1 MKSAARAFVMPARRF
16 SMNRSWIIAA
26 SMLGLALVA
35 APACAANARDGFTG
49 SWQID
54 ASEPAPWLHTPAV
67 GTADEIKRLVGAR
80 IVFKADRID
89 GPDPLACR
97 KPHYQ
102 LHEVQASE
110 LFNGALVR
118 EAEPATD
125 PEKAADKIGFGKRPI
140 KTLDSGCGAGIDFH
154 AIDAGHAVFAL
165 NDNLYRISRVVAP
178 KNRRKP

>member
-1 MKSAARAFVMPARRF
+1 MT
-16 SMNRSWIIAA
+16 RSPIVAVL
-26 SMLGLALVA
+26 MLGLVLAGATARA
-35 APACAANARDGFTG
+35 AGARDGFTG
-49 SWQID
+49 PWRID

-67 GTADEIKRLVGAR
+67 DTADEIKRLVGAR

-97 KPHYQ
+97 KPHYEIRQ
-102 LHEVQASE
+102 VQASE
-110 LFNGALVR
+110 LFHGALVR

-165 NDNLYRISRVVAP
+165 NDNLYRMSRVVAV
-178 KNRRKP
+178 KNRKKP